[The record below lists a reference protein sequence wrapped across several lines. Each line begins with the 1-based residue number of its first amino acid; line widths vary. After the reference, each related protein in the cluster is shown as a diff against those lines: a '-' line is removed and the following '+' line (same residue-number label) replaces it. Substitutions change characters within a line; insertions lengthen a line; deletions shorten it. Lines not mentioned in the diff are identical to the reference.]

1 MKRLIALSWGC
12 FCILFGITL
21 LVWVGYN
28 LLVERLP
35 ETEGKN
41 PLPAIA
47 LGIGAIGV
55 GIVRVRK
62 KQSLKPRESTAAK
75 PSDRLRAREDEDAE

>member
-1 MKRLIALSWGC
+1 MMKRLIALSWGGLL
-12 FCILFGITL
+12 ILFGIAL
-21 LVWVGYN
+21 LAWVAYN

-41 PLPAIA
+41 PLPAVA
-47 LGIGAIGV
+47 LGSGAIGV

-62 KQSLKPRESTAAK
+62 KQPIRPPE
-75 PSDRLRAREDEDAE
+75 

>member
-1 MKRLIALSWGC
+1 MKRLIAVSWGG

-35 ETEGKN
+35 QTEGRN
-41 PLPAIA
+41 PLRAIA

-55 GIVRVRK
+55 GVARVRK
-62 KQSLKPRESTAAK
+62 QQ
-75 PSDRLRAREDEDAE
+75 RLPPPE

>member
-1 MKRLIALSWGC
+1 MKRLIALSWGG

-35 ETEGKN
+35 GTEDKN
-41 PLPAIA
+41 PLRAVA

-62 KQSLKPRESTAAK
+62 TQPFKPPECVAAK
-75 PSDRLRAREDEDAE
+75 PSDRSRAHEDEDAE